1 MNTIARDLLVR
12 LLAAGNKATAGV
24 RIRAPA
30 LTAAQMKP
38 YRELR
43 NWHQKQ
49 ECEETLL
56 AARDANAISL
66 VRDKLNPVDGL
77 FERINL
83 LDVQGLARFL
93 GQSSHADLMGQ
104 ATAQLDPLKAAFPV
118 IEEVLQ
124 RWAVM
129 GKVRG
134 LGPQKTTDW
143 LDAVRVIESCAKR
156 STESISA
163 PIREFSARLFRDSKR
178 IEKLTAHL
186 DVLLAGSVGANPRPA
201 VEVWQEIGLFREE
214 QPVLL
219 AGRVQIERERV
230 TSVLD
235 MPFTGLPASTIG
247 RVAGPLDAVMTIE
260 NLTTFHSEAKRRA
273 GEATLLIYTAGMPS
287 PAWRTMYRRL
297 LASIPATTPVSHW
310 GDVDEGGFRIAATIA
325 AAACSVGHR
334 LLPHAMSPQ
343 DVPNDMRV
351 DASPR
356 TLERIRHFAA
366 AAGWPELGQSV
377 ADAGF
382 TSEQEAL

>member
-1 MNTIARDLLVR
+1 MNTIARDILVK
-12 LLAAGNKATAGV
+12 LLAVGNKAAAGV
-24 RIRAPA
+24 RVRAPA

-49 ECEETLL
+49 ECEETFL

-93 GQSSHADLMGQ
+93 GHCSHADLMRH
-104 ATAQLDPLKAAFPV
+104 AIVQLDPLKAAFPV
-118 IEEVLQ
+118 IDDVLQ

-134 LGPQKTTDW
+134 LGPQEAADW
-143 LDAVRVIESCAKR
+143 LDAARVIESCAQR
-156 STESISA
+156 STECISA

-178 IEKLTAHL
+178 IEKLTAQL
-186 DVLLAGSVGANPRPA
+186 DVLLAGNVGANPRPA

-219 AGRVQIERERV
+219 AGRVKIERERV

-235 MPFTGLPASTIG
+235 MPFTGLPAAAIR

-273 GEATLLIYTAGMPS
+273 GETTLLIYTAGMPS
-287 PAWRTMYRRL
+287 PAW
-297 LASIPATTPVSHW
+297 P
-310 GDVDEGGFRIAATIA
+310 
-325 AAACSVGHR
+325 
-334 LLPHAMSPQ
+334 
-343 DVPNDMRV
+343 
-351 DASPR
+351 
-356 TLERIRHFAA
+356 
-366 AAGWPELGQSV
+366 
-377 ADAGF
+377 
-382 TSEQEAL
+382 